1 MRTNNYR
8 PDIDGL
14 RAIAVISVVFFH
26 VFPKALPGGF
36 VGVDIFFVISGFLI
50 SQIIFSQNKQGTFS
64 FSAFYE
70 RRIRRIF
77 PALIVVLFAC
87 CMFGW
92 FFLLANEYAH
102 LGKHVASGSIFLSN
116 FVSWSEANYFDN
128 TASSKPLLHL
138 WSLSIEEQFYIIWP
152 LLIFLLAKWRIGSFW
167 VLIALIGI
175 CFYLNVS
182 GIGANATAT
191 FYSPQTRFWEILT
204 GATLAWFAVHHNER
218 WENIKCRLGSWLAC
232 IGIMLLFCALALIK
246 ADSDFP
252 GFWAVLPV
260 AAATLIIFAGRQCW
274 INRHLLG
281 NRLLVWFGLISFPLY
296 LWHWPLLSFAYIIN
310 GSLPDRDVRWML
322 LVLSVLLAW
331 LTYRYPERV
340 LRYGGGHTR
349 ALILLSVLTGIAVL
363 GLTIYK
369 LEGLPDRGYHKQLA
383 SYAESIKRT
392 HRASE
397 CFDIIHAYKKE
408 QNWYCNLGNP
418 KNPTVA
424 FLYGDSHALS
434 LIPVLEKYAME
445 RKINVLFT
453 GSSGCPS
460 LLGIQSMRGE
470 ADLEKYNC
478 RLLNE
483 RVYRH
488 IKNSKI
494 KKVLLV
500 NRWTYYAPSV
510 SRPEEFNP
518 IVRNQRQESISKETS
533 ASDLSWAIEN
543 TVRSYRNIGVKVF
556 LFADNPQQIHD
567 PMDIIRLGGG
577 DEKKYMQLSVSRHEH
592 AENQQ
597 QVNKILA
604 QQTITSDDERG
615 GVEYIN
621 LDDIICN
628 ENQCPLVNDG
638 KFLYL
643 DDDHLSIDGALI
655 LYDEVARNLDK

>member
-8 PDIDGL
+8 LDIDGL
-14 RAIAVISVVFFH
+14 RAVAVISVVFFH
-26 VFPKALPGGF
+26 AFPRALPGGF

-50 SQIIFSQNKQGTFS
+50 SRIIFSQNQQGTFS
-64 FSAFYE
+64 FAAFYE

-77 PALIVVLFAC
+77 PTLIIVLFAC

-92 FFLLANEYAH
+92 FFLTANEYAH

-116 FVSWSEANYFDN
+116 FVSWSEASYFDN

-152 LLIFLLAKWRIGSFW
+152 LLIFLFVKLRIGIFW
-167 VLIALIGI
+167 VLMALIGVS
-175 CFYLNVS
+175 FYLNAS
-182 GIGANATAT
+182 GIGANTTAT

-204 GATLAWFAVHHNER
+204 GAALAWFAVHHNEC
-218 WENIKCRLGSWLAC
+218 WKNINRRFGSWLAC
-232 IGIMLLFCALALIK
+232 IGIMLLLCALVLIK

-260 AAATLIIFAGRQCW
+260 AGAALIIFAGQQCW
-274 INRHLLG
+274 INRRLLG

-296 LWHWPLLSFAYIIN
+296 LWHWPLLTFAHIIN
-310 GSLPDRDVRWML
+310 SSPPGRGVRWML

-331 LTYRYPERV
+331 LTYRYLERA
-340 LRYGGGHTR
+340 LRYGGGHART
-349 ALILLSVLTGIAVL
+349 LMILLVLTGIAVF
-363 GLTIYK
+363 GFTTYNQK
-369 LEGLPDRGYHKQLA
+369 GLPNRGYHKQLA

-392 HRASE
+392 HRTSE
-397 CFDIIHAYKKE
+397 CFEILYAYKKE
-408 QNWYCNLGNP
+408 QDWYCNLGDPN
-418 KNPTVA
+418 NQAVA

-434 LIPVLEKYAME
+434 LIPALEKYAME
-445 RKINVLFT
+445 RKVNVLFT
-453 GSSGCPS
+453 GASGCPS

-470 ADLEKYNC
+470 ADIEKYNC

-483 RVYRH
+483 RVYKH
-488 IKNSKI
+488 VKSSKI

-518 IVRNQRQESISKETS
+518 IVRNERQELTNKEIS
-533 ASDLSWAIEN
+533 ASDLVWAIEN
-543 TVRSYRNIGVKVF
+543 TVRNYRKIGVEAF

-567 PMDIIRLGGG
+567 PRDIIRLGGG
-577 DEKKYMQLSVSRHEH
+577 SEKKYMQLSVSRSEH
-592 AENQQ
+592 TENQQ
-597 QVNKILA
+597 WINKVLA
-604 QQTITSDDERG
+604 QQTSLLVERAG
-615 GVEYIN
+615 GRYVN

-628 ENQCPLVNDG
+628 ENQCPLARDG
-638 KFLYL
+638 KFLYS

-655 LYDEVARNLDK
+655 LYDEIARILDE